1 MVIKSGIL
9 SLKCR
14 KFYKLK
20 CYGNFQNLPYWEKY
34 IYIITSTV
42 WLLLWNVK
50 SCIVL
55 FWTWRIYIFFVS
67 SIREIAVISGIGWPI
82 WPCSWC
88 NFWGNSIGIRRSSQK
103 TPVFVFVYNI
113 INRPT
118 FTKFSLRVSQSP
130 FRFWPWSHSSAI
142 CPLYLF
148 L

>member
-55 FWTWRIYIFFVS
+55 FWTWRIYILNNRWNKIKESNKILIQYQNPCYVLKGFWTNHYSVGIILRWSRLFHPSSVLTHNWFVNVLP
-67 SIREIAVISGIGWPI
+67 AVLAMLT
-82 WPCSWC
+82 
-88 NFWGNSIGIRRSSQK
+88 K
-103 TPVFVFVYNI
+103 TDIIQCQYNVG
-113 INRPT
+113 P
-118 FTKFSLRVSQSP
+118 
-130 FRFWPWSHSSAI
+130 
-142 CPLYLF
+142 
-148 L
+148 